1 MTTSMAELRA
11 LTAERTI
18 RDLLSL
24 LSLSTLWIGRD
35 GAYVI
40 EQMLEAVERLM
51 PLDVAIVEVP
61 LNSGDKA
68 SFYGRVQ
75 GRAISGLE
83 HEAWREATGQW
94 QSMAVGQAVAA
105 RVCSTPIGALR
116 VAKLDLVMTSHS
128 GKLWFGSFV
137 EGFPSNTQLALF
149 RAAAS
154 LAATGLQTARTHYE
168 REQASRQKDEFLALL
183 GHELRNPLAP
193 IRSTAALLRYDG
205 ASRDQ
210 VRLAGDV
217 IERQV
222 RHMTA
227 LVDDLL
233 DVSRLSTGT
242 IVLNMAAVSLR
253 EVLNQAVEQVRP
265 SLEAKRHYFSANIE
279 ECGLYVLGDFNRLVQ
294 VACNLLSNA
303 VKYTPDNGK
312 ISLHTS
318 VDANLVKIAVS
329 DDGIGIDPDALPK
342 IFALFMQV
350 QRSADRS
357 DGGLG
362 VGLALTKR
370 LVELHNGTLIAESA
384 GLGLGAKFVVTLPVT
399 TPALNAGERKG
410 SIQLTKSKHALRV
423 MVVDDNV
430 DAADTLAAMLDAM
443 GHEAHT
449 FYHPNEALVEAP
461 VVQPDA
467 FVLDIGLPDMDG
479 YALAQRLRSIP
490 ELKASK
496 LVALTGFGL
505 PNDRR
510 DAQVAGF
517 DHHCVKP
524 VDIAT
529 LSAILEQI
537 AVSKG

>member
-1 MTTSMAELRA
+1 MTNSVAELRA
-11 LTAERTI
+11 LNAERTI

-35 GAYVI
+35 GGAVI

-61 LNSGDKA
+61 LNPGDSP

-75 GRAISGLE
+75 GRAVSGLE
-83 HEAWREATGQW
+83 RESWRDAAKQW
-94 QSMAVGQAVAA
+94 QSIAAGQAVAPRLCA
-105 RVCSTPIGALR
+105 TPIGALR
-116 VAKLDLVMTSHS
+116 VVTLDLVMTNHP
-128 GKLWFGSFV
+128 GKLWFGSSV
-137 EGFPSNTQLALF
+137 EGFPSNTQLAIF

-193 IRSTAALLRYDG
+193 IRSTAALLRYEG
-205 ASRDQ
+205 ATRDQ
-210 VRLAGDV
+210 VRFAGEV
-217 IERQV
+217 VERQV

-242 IVLNMAAVSLR
+242 IILDKATVNLR
-253 EVLNQAVEQVRP
+253 EVLAQAVEQVRP
-265 SLEAKRHYFSANIE
+265 ALEAKSHYLRTNIDN
-279 ECGLYVLGDFNRLVQ
+279 CDAYVLGDYNRLVQ

-303 VKYTPDNGK
+303 VKYTPDNGE
-312 ISLHTS
+312 ICLQVS
-318 VDANLVKIAVS
+318 VDTDLVKMSVS
-329 DDGIGIDPDALPK
+329 DNGIGIDAEALPK

-350 QRSADRS
+350 QRSSDRS

-370 LVELHNGTLIAESA
+370 LVELHNGALTAESG
-384 GLGLGAKFVVTLPVT
+384 GLGLGSKFVVTLPIA
-399 TPALNAGERKG
+399 TPTLGSGKKTENAELARPKN
-410 SIQLTKSKHALRV
+410 SLRV

-430 DAADTLAAMLDAM
+430 DAADSLAAMLEAM
-443 GHEAHT
+443 GHEAYT
-449 FYHPNEALVEAP
+449 SYHPNDALAKAP
-461 VVQPDA
+461 LMQPDV
-467 FVLDIGLPDMDG
+467 FVLDIGLPEMDG
-479 YALAQRLRSIP
+479 YTLAKRLRSMA
-490 ELKASK
+490 EVQGSK

-510 DAQVAGF
+510 NAHLAGF
-517 DHHCVKP
+517 DLHCVKP
-524 VDIAT
+524 VDVTTLNTILGRIA
-529 LSAILEQI
+529 A
-537 AVSKG
+537 SKT